1 METFKFISQIV
12 STIFTIIFCIVIIY
26 FIVTTK
32 EIRIKVNWKSKSN
45 NEEIINYTNKYSK
58 TKKPLKLDDK
68 ELLIKTCNFI
78 ADHESFSSKRYKDGL
93 GYSIGFGH
101 KLLPNENINEI
112 SLKQAI
118 VLLEND
124 VILTHK
130 VIHQYVKIILTDEQ
144 KIAISSFIFNVGRSA
159 FINSTLLKELNN
171 GNYNKVEKEFTK
183 WIYSNGKKLNGLIN
197 RRNIEV
203 KMFNKNICLA
213 SI

>member
-1 METFKFISQIV
+1 MIYL
-12 STIFTIIFCIVIIY
+12 IFT
-26 FIVTTK
+26 TN
-32 EIRIKVNWKSKSN
+32 EITIKVNWKNKSN

-58 TKKPLKLDDK
+58 TKKPLKLSDK

-78 ADHESFSSKRYKDGL
+78 ADHESFRANRYRDGL

-101 KLLPNENINEI
+101 KLLLNENINKI

-130 VIHQYVKIILTDEQ
+130 VIHQYVKVILTDEQ
-144 KIAISSFIFNVGRSA
+144 KIAVSSFIYNVGRSA

-197 RRNIEV
+197 RRNTEV

>member
-1 METFKFISQIV
+1 MIYL
-12 STIFTIIFCIVIIY
+12 IFT
-26 FIVTTK
+26 TN
-32 EIRIKVNWKSKSN
+32 EITIKVNWKHNSD

-58 TKKPLKLDDK
+58 TKKPEKLSDK

-101 KLLPNENINEI
+101 KLLPNENLDKI

-130 VIHQYVKIILTDEQ
+130 VIHQYVKVILTDEQ
-144 KIAISSFIFNVGRSA
+144 KIAVSSFIYNVGRSA

-197 RRNIEV
+197 RRNTEV

>member
-12 STIFTIIFCIVIIY
+12 SSIFTIIFCIVMIY
-26 FIVTTK
+26 FILTTN
-32 EIRIKVNWKSKSN
+32 EITIKVNWKNKSN

-58 TKKPLKLDDK
+58 TKKPLKLSDK

-101 KLLPNENINEI
+101 KLHPNENLDKI

-118 VLLEND
+118 ILLEND

-130 VIHQYVKIILTDEQ
+130 VIHQYVKVILTDEQ
-144 KIAISSFIFNVGRSA
+144 KIAVSSFIYNVGRSA

-197 RRNIEV
+197 RRNIEIE
-203 KMFNKNICLA
+203 MFNKNICLA